1 MSLRARRAAPR
12 ARGPR
17 AGPPVCLD
25 ACLDVDPPLILFCL
39 FLFCVLQSDP
49 RSTPT
54 SKSGGGSGAPSGPPG
69 SSGVKP
75 PGAPPGGAGPSP
87 HYPPS
92 PYLPPG
98 AAGPRPDLPPGPPRP
113 DLPPSAAYPP
123 GHPNNYLRPP
133 VSLRPHP
140 RPHLVLPFLLFV
152 CLFFPSCHPRRS
164 WRSAG
169 RPRAAHSPARR
180 RRRPALLYILS
191 IAAPLLPHPRL
202 CVLAPASL
210 PNTGPVSYISRVYLL
225 PPPSGRP

>member
-1 MSLRARRAAPR
+1 M
-12 ARGPR
+12 
-17 AGPPVCLD
+17 PVLMWTR
-25 ACLDVDPPLILFCL
+25 PSFCFVL

-140 RPHLVLPFLLFV
+140 RPHLVLPFLLLV
-152 CLFFPSCHPRRS
+152 CLFVLPSCHPRCS

-169 RPRAAHSPARR
+169 RPRAAHSPAR
-180 RRRPALLYILS
+180 
-191 IAAPLLPHPRL
+191 
-202 CVLAPASL
+202 
-210 PNTGPVSYISRVYLL
+210 
-225 PPPSGRP
+225 PPPCLAVYTVNSPHRFSRTSRLSVVSHRLAS